1 MEDTIMRKVKNYRIF
16 KETKE
21 EMIAAGRFHPSLMI
35 TFIDKSGRHTHR
47 LTSGYEDDIH
57 VYRNADLTCVLS
69 VNERLVYVGMEVFK
83 GDDAVGDVF
92 LQGDQ
97 VTETLGKIDLAPFT
111 MIRRLMQY
119 ID

>member
-1 MEDTIMRKVKNYRIF
+1 MRRINNYRIF
-16 KETKE
+16 KETTE
-21 EMIAAGRFHPSLMI
+21 EMIAGGRFNPSLMI

-47 LTSGYEDDIH
+47 LASGYGDEIH
-57 VYRNADLTCVLS
+57 VYRNGDLTCVLS
-69 VNERLVYVGMEVFK
+69 VNERLGYAGMEVFK

-97 VTETLGKIDLAPFT
+97 VTETLGKLELAPFT

>member
-1 MEDTIMRKVKNYRIF
+1 MRKVKNYRIF
-16 KETKE
+16 NETTE
-21 EMIAAGRFHPSLMI
+21 EMIAAGRFNPSLKI
-35 TFIDKSGRHTHR
+35 TFVDRSGRHTHN
-47 LTSGYEDDIH
+47 LASGYGDDIH

-69 VNERLVYVGMEVFK
+69 VNERLGYVGMEVFK

-97 VTETLGKIDLAPFT
+97 VTETLGKLELAPFT